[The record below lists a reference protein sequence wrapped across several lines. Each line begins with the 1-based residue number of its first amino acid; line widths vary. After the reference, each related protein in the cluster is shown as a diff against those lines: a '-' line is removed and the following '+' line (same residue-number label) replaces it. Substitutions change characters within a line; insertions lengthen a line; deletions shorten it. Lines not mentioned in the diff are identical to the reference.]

1 VDNIGDGDLV
11 RRVRSGDA
19 AAFRLLVE
27 RHSASA
33 RARAARLCAHPDDV
47 DDIVQEAFLQ
57 AFAGLDRLRDPDRFG
72 AWLAGIIRNISLAA
86 ARQAP
91 LMLLADWPEDLHP
104 VSAQGLPSAEDMDR
118 AEVVRAAVAGL
129 PGGQR
134 RAVELY
140 YFADLPAGLIGGPL
154 TTDRREDRPAGCV
167 RRRPA
172 YGRAACWAQSTRRS
186 EGRSVEP
193 K

>member
-1 VDNIGDGDLV
+1 MGEGSCHGSERPPSAAALRDRADRRFGSPRSSVIRGNGGAQIVPLGVLV
-11 RRVRSGDA
+11 RWGGRGPA
-19 AAFRLLVE
+19 QGM
-27 RHSASA
+27 
-33 RARAARLCAHPDDV
+33 P
-47 DDIVQEAFLQ
+47 
-57 AFAGLDRLRDPDRFG
+57 FAEDLDRVEVLRV
-72 AWLAGIIRNISLAA
+72 AA
-86 ARQAP
+86 
-91 LMLLADWPEDLHP
+91 
-104 VSAQGLPSAEDMDR
+104 
-118 AEVVRAAVAGL
+118 AGL
-129 PGGQR
+129 PGGPR